1 MRACNMLECVAAAL
15 LYNAALEAFVAV
27 VVLVHFAGNLG
38 SFDKDT
44 WLFPLRSI
52 SGFRC
57 P

>member
-27 VVLVHFAGNLG
+27 VVLVHFAVNLG